1 MTPGFADQPIS
12 SHRRHLV
19 TENMFFFGSLEAITT
34 CDTTCMVCLQSSIK
48 TALIPQ
54 TFQI

>member
-12 SHRRHLV
+12 SHRTHLV
-19 TENMFFFGSLEAITT
+19 TENMFFGSLEAITT
-34 CDTTCMVCLQSSIK
+34 CDTTCMVCLHSSIK